1 MYRVRHLHGH
11 PGRGHGAHKP
21 AGPES
26 ERPPGT
32 WKQVCLSLNTSSL
45 LVIYAWTQ
53 ESSSVRKTNTRPYIF
68 LAVLP
73 ARQRWLLI
81 APACPCKSGDDILL
95 NDRLAGQT
103 AGTDGN
109 CHQVL
114 HCRPQQRKL
123 PVFPFIIVARIKI
136 DPDPAIAINFKGI
149 ILL

>member
-1 MYRVRHLHGH
+1 MLGH
-11 PGRGHGAHKP
+11 RSPQACR
-21 AGPES
+21 E
-26 ERPPGT
+26 
-32 WKQVCLSLNTSSL
+32 
-45 LVIYAWTQ
+45 
-53 ESSSVRKTNTRPYIF
+53 TNTRPYIF

-114 HCRPQQRKL
+114 HSRPEQVEL
-123 PVFPFIIVARIKI
+123 PVFPLLVVTARSKTDRNPVVSGDI
-136 DPDPAIAINFKGI
+136 
-149 ILL
+149 